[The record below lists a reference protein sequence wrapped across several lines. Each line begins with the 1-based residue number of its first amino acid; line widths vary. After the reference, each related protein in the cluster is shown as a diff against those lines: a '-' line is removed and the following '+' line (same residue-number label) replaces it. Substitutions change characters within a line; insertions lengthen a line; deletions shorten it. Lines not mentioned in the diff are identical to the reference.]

1 MKGKSAHRELSKV
14 PLGNQSAVEAVQT
27 LSSYNPA
34 TTTVPQVKQAFVR
47 FVVMISEAM
56 RFQVIRHQFSGRWEQ
71 VSFITR
77 DQTEYVVFWG
87 KLSRL
92 LLKWAQNGYSS
103 WMVTTA

>member
-56 RFQVIRHQFSGRWEQ
+56 RFQVIRDRFSVRWEQ
-71 VSFITR
+71 LSFITP

>member
-14 PLGNQSAVEAVQT
+14 PLGNQSAVQAVQT
-27 LSSYNPA
+27 LSSYNHA

-77 DQTEYVVFWG
+77 DQKRKY
-87 KLSRL
+87 SRCI
-92 LLKWAQNGYSS
+92 
-103 WMVTTA
+103 TACSGPPT